1 MIVCSTISR
10 LPPQSRELSHTDG
23 DEEILASIDGE
34 ETKEV
39 TPLRVKTY
47 GIRRARYDAVHCDDQ
62 TDMRR

>member
-1 MIVCSTISR
+1 M
-10 LPPQSRELSHTDG
+10 DG

-34 ETKEV
+34 ETREV
-39 TPLRVKTY
+39 TPLRVKTC